1 MRGLLRTSLNTEGA
15 HGVPSPAPSAA
26 GRAAP
31 AEGRPD
37 RTLAE
42 LPVGE
47 DGVVAA
53 VGGERLFRR
62 RLLELGLLPGTAVR
76 TVRLAELSGLL
87 EVEARGSVLSL
98 RLADARAILL
108 EGGPRR

>member
-1 MRGLLRTSLNTEGA
+1 MGPRRRAVAAALGAPSNWWIDGASRRAIVRGLLRTSLNTEGA

-62 RLLELGLLPGTAVR
+62 RLLH
-76 TVRLAELSGLL
+76 
-87 EVEARGSVLSL
+87 VLQKQ
-98 RLADARAILL
+98 
-108 EGGPRR
+108 